1 MTDIQHYILCYENG
15 QLVRRM
21 LMEDGDEW
29 IVGGGIDAIVHF
41 KDSYISKYHAVLKC
55 VDGLVY
61 VQDLNSQFGTYVN
74 YDQVDS
80 SVLILLRT
88 RDKLSFGQ
96 GDEINLVYESV
107 SKIKKHHNLY
117 EETLDNNLFENGSI
131 ITIGSS
137 SDCDIVIY
145 DKYVSQKHATLEYLG
160 GNAYEVC
167 DLHSKTGIYYKGQKV
182 RQAYITSGETFIIGR
197 SQVDVFGNWKR
208 LDEETAVRVENVTKI
223 FKRNVVGMHQTSF
236 EIKPKTLTAIMGPS
250 GCGKSTLLKMMSG
263 VLPISSGSISLFD
276 LDVNKHFDFI
286 KEQIGYVPQ
295 DDIVHLELTV
305 YESLYFAAKIRL
317 AYLSEEEIKRKIL
330 YLLAVLKIEKIRN
343 NLNSAISGGQRKR
356 VCIALEL
363 LTDPTILFLDEPTS
377 PLDPQS
383 IEEFLTIL
391 KDLAN
396 NQTTVVMVTHKPED
410 LQFMDEV
417 VFLAEG
423 GHLIYKGGVAEY
435 KTFFGVTSAVEVYTE
450 LSGERSEKWIGKYA
464 SQELSENQGDVS
476 QFDSKKVK
484 VISQF
489 LWLTVRNIRIKT
501 NDRLNT
507 AILIFQAPIIA
518 FLIAII
524 FDAFSLGVLFMMCVS
539 AVWFGVNNAS
549 REIVKEQAIYARERM
564 LNLRIGTYLFSKLV
578 TLLLIAVVQ
587 SVLFVCIISLF
598 YEGHDVRLENGVFI
612 FSWLLLLSVLSS
624 LFGLLISAIMKN
636 TEKVMAVVPIA
647 LIPQIML
654 AGVLTRVGNPL
665 IEFLSY
671 FTISRWGV
679 EGLAN
684 IQRHIAVDTPKF
696 LSNDKGM
703 PIKGED
709 GEFQY
714 VYELTKEDAVK
725 PLVDNF
731 HEVYGKVFGSM
742 SSQFSLDL
750 IMILFLSSGVLVSLF
765 IIMRKKKIE

>member
-1 MTDIQHYILCYENG
+1 MTDIQHYILCYEEG

-21 LMEDGDEW
+21 QIEDGDEW
-29 IVGGGIDAIVHF
+29 VVGGGIDAIVHF
-41 KDSYISKYHAVLKC
+41 KDSYISKYHAILKC
-55 VDGLVY
+55 IDGSVFLH
-61 VQDLNSQFGTYVN
+61 DLNSQFGTYVN
-74 YDQVDS
+74 YN
-80 SVLILLRT
+80 LIEKSQLLPLNT

-96 GDEINLVYESV
+96 GDEINIVYESV
-107 SKIKKHHNLY
+107 SKIKRKQDFTIDISSNS
-117 EETLDNNLFENGSI
+117 LFEIKSI

-145 DKYVSQKHATLEYLG
+145 DKYVSKKHATLEYLG
-160 GNAYEVC
+160 GNAYELQ
-167 DLHSKTGIYYKGQKV
+167 DLQTKNGIYYKGQKV
-182 RQAYITSGETFIIGR
+182 RQAYIISGETFIIGR
-197 SQVDVFGNWKR
+197 SQLDVYGNWKR
-208 LDEETAVRVENVTKI
+208 LDEETAVRVDHVTKV
-223 FKRNVVGMHQTSF
+223 FKRNIVGIHQTSF

-263 VLPISSGSISLFD
+263 ILPISTGSISLFD

-330 YLLAVLKIEKIRN
+330 YLLSVLKIEKIRN
-343 NLNSAISGGQRKR
+343 HLNSAISGGQRKR

-423 GHLIYKGGVAEY
+423 GHLVYKGGIADY
-435 KTFFGVTSAVEVYTE
+435 KTFFGVNSAVEVYTE
-450 LSGERSEKWIGKYA
+450 LSGERSEKWIGKYE
-464 SQELSENQGDVS
+464 SKGLSENQGDVS
-476 QFDSKKVK
+476 KFDSKRVRLFN
-484 VISQF
+484 QF
-489 LWLTVRNIRIKT
+489 LWLTIRNIRIKT

-507 AILIFQAPIIA
+507 AILVLQAPIIA

-578 TLLLIAVVQ
+578 TLMLIAVVQ
-587 SVLFVCIISLF
+587 SVLFVGIISVF
-598 YEGHDVRLENGVFI
+598 YSGHDVKLENSVFI
-612 FSWLLLLSVLSS
+612 FLWLLLLSVLSS

-654 AGVLTRVGNPL
+654 AGVLTRIGNPV

-696 LSNDKGM
+696 LTNAKGM
-703 PIKGED
+703 PLKGMD

-714 VYELTKEDAVK
+714 VYELSKEDAVK

-731 HEVYGKVFGSM
+731 HEVYSKVFGSM
-742 SSQFSLDL
+742 SSQFLLDL
-750 IMILFLSSGVLVSLF
+750 VMILFLSLSVLVSLF
-765 IIMRKKKIE
+765 IIMKKRKIE